1 MAAIIKGQTLTF
13 GTGTTPNLI
22 TSATVNRNS
31 SKKEIANGS
40 GGFGAVVY
48 YAVKDEINIETY
60 AADDADAGD
69 EYTLP
74 GLISSYVQGLVIIT
88 GADSIQ
94 SAEDMTKRTL
104 TAVAYAQ
111 ID

>member
-1 MAAIIKGQTLTF
+1 MAAIIKGQALTF
-13 GTGTTPNLI
+13 GTGTTPTLI

-31 SKKEIANGS
+31 SKKEIANGA

-48 YAVKDEINIETY
+48 YAVKDEVSLETY
-60 AADDADAGD
+60 AADDPNTGD
-69 EYTLP
+69 EVELP
-74 GLISSYVQGLVIIT
+74 GLIAPFVSGLVIVT
-88 GADSIQ
+88 AAESIE
-94 SAEDMTKRTL
+94 SSEDMTKRNL